1 MTMPVSAVLGY
12 TAQELTMWR
21 ITLGIGA
28 VVIAVV
34 ILLLSFL
41 VKIVKD
47 IDAGVAD
54 VLDAAV
60 GVAGNTSHL
69 NGLLT
74 TNDAVVAIKKEAMR
88 HAALL
93 ELDHGVLEVDDQ
105 PAHLVTVQLPAR
117 ERVHHGPVLQ
127 GEPVGVAQRHL

>member
-1 MTMPVSAVLGY
+1 MTVLASAILGY

-21 ITLGIGA
+21 ITLGIGV

-47 IDAGVAD
+47 IAAGVAG

-74 TNDAVVAIKKEAMR
+74 TNDAVVEIKKEALR
-88 HAALL
+88 HAALVETL
-93 ELDHGVLEVDDQ
+93 
-105 PAHLVTVQLPAR
+105 
-117 ERVHHGPVLQ
+117 
-127 GEPVGVAQRHL
+127 

>member
-1 MTMPVSAVLGY
+1 MSLTVLAY

-21 ITLGIGA
+21 ITLGIGL

-47 IDAGVAD
+47 IDRGVAD
-54 VLDAAV
+54 VLGAAAA
-60 GVAGNTSHL
+60 VAGNTSHL

-74 TNDAVVAIKKEAMR
+74 TNDAVVEIKKEALR
-88 HAALL
+88 HAALVETL
-93 ELDHGVLEVDDQ
+93 
-105 PAHLVTVQLPAR
+105 
-117 ERVHHGPVLQ
+117 
-127 GEPVGVAQRHL
+127 

>member
-1 MTMPVSAVLGY
+1 MSLFVAAHAVLGY

-21 ITLGIGA
+21 ISLGIGA

-60 GVAGNTSHL
+60 AVANNTAHL

-74 TNDAVVAIKKEAMR
+74 TNDAVVAIKKEALR

-93 ELDHGVLEVDDQ
+93 ESL
-105 PAHLVTVQLPAR
+105 
-117 ERVHHGPVLQ
+117 
-127 GEPVGVAQRHL
+127 

>member
-1 MTMPVSAVLGY
+1 MSLTMLDGPLVGY
-12 TAQELTMWR
+12 TAQELTMWK

-47 IDAGVAD
+47 IDRGVAD
-54 VLDAAV
+54 VLDAA
-60 GVAGNTSHL
+60 GAVAGNTAHL

-74 TNDAVVAIKKEAMR
+74 TNDAVVEIKKEALR

-93 ELDHGVLEVDDQ
+93 EIL
-105 PAHLVTVQLPAR
+105 
-117 ERVHHGPVLQ
+117 
-127 GEPVGVAQRHL
+127 

>member
-1 MTMPVSAVLGY
+1 MSLTVLGY

-41 VKIVKD
+41 VRIVKD
-47 IDAGVAD
+47 IDAGVSE

-60 GVAGNTSHL
+60 AVAENTARL
-69 NGLLT
+69 DGLMT
-74 TNDAVVAIKKEAMR
+74 TNEAVSELKQEALR
-88 HAALL
+88 HAALVEAL
-93 ELDHGVLEVDDQ
+93 
-105 PAHLVTVQLPAR
+105 
-117 ERVHHGPVLQ
+117 
-127 GEPVGVAQRHL
+127 

>member
-1 MTMPVSAVLGY
+1 MIAY

-21 ITLGIGA
+21 IRLGIGL

-54 VLDAAV
+54 VLDAA
-60 GVAGNTSHL
+60 GALPPTRRTS
-69 NGLLT
+69 
-74 TNDAVVAIKKEAMR
+74 
-88 HAALL
+88 
-93 ELDHGVLEVDDQ
+93 
-105 PAHLVTVQLPAR
+105 TV
-117 ERVHHGPVLQ
+117 
-127 GEPVGVAQRHL
+127 